1 VEVRT
6 WTNATSAIQMGIF
19 LTILSTMPI
28 EGGTEAG
35 CRLKR
40 SAPGPARC
48 RGNCVRHN
56 VTRFRL
62 TSSRAVSISG
72 GVTLC
77 ALALAGTAP
86 AQAQT
91 LTEALAYSYNTNPQL
106 LAQRALLRATDEQV
120 PQALSNWRPT
130 VTFTGEASR
139 FRSGFTAQGTRT
151 VFSSFTSRTLDLSA
165 TQQIYRGG
173 RTEAQTR
180 QAINTVDSTRA
191 QTLSV
196 ETTVFQAVCQ
206 AYLDVVRD
214 QTLVEVNLNNERVLR
229 KQLEAT
235 QDRFRVGEVTRTD
248 VAQAESSLAQATA
261 TRIASQGQLEVSR
274 AEYLHAVGHPPG
286 RLILPRERP
295 ALPATRGEAIELAS
309 NANFNV
315 ISANFAELAARD
327 NIDVVRGQLL
337 PQVSMI
343 GDLNRSYAPATTLS
357 TAREDTASIS
367 LRMTVPVYEGGA
379 IYSQTRQAEQTV
391 GQRRSQ
397 TDDTRRA
404 AVQLAIQSWETLVAA
419 RASIASFASAVRA
432 AQIALQGTQQEA
444 LVGSRTVLDVLIAE
458 QQLFTTQSQLVT
470 AQHDTALAE
479 FNLAAAIGR
488 LVAPELK
495 LPVKIYNMDLHYKQ
509 VKDKWWG
516 FGHGL
521 SQ

>member
-1 VEVRT
+1 
-6 WTNATSAIQMGIF
+6 MG
-19 LTILSTMPI
+19 
-28 EGGTEAG
+28 
-35 CRLKR
+35 KR
-40 SAPGPARC
+40 APA
-48 RGNCVRHN
+48 
-56 VTRFRL
+56 
-62 TSSRAVSISG
+62 
-72 GVTLC
+72 
-77 ALALAGTAP
+77 ALASACLAAAVLAAAP
-86 AQAQT
+86 AGAQT
-91 LTEALAYSYNTNPQL
+91 LTEALAYAYNSNPQL

-130 VTFTGEASR
+130 VTFTGQAAR
-139 FRSGFTAQGTRT
+139 NRAGFVEQHSPTA
-151 VFSSFTSRTLDLSA
+151 FSSFTSRTLDLSL
-165 TQQIYRGG
+165 TQPIYRGG

-191 QTLSV
+191 QTLAV

-214 QTLVEVNLNNERVLR
+214 QTLVEVNMNNEQVLR

-261 TRIASQGQLEVSR
+261 TRIASQGTLEVSR
-274 AEYLHAVGHPPG
+274 AEYIRAVGHPPG
-286 RLILPRERP
+286 RLVLPRERP
-295 ALPATRGEAIELAS
+295 ALPASRDEAITLAS
-309 NANFNV
+309 TANYNV

-337 PQVSMI
+337 PQVSI
-343 GDLNRSYAPATTLS
+343 VGDINRSYSPSTTLS
-357 TAREDTASIS
+357 GAREDTASVT
-367 LRMTVPVYEGGA
+367 LRMTMPLYEGGA

-397 TDDTRRA
+397 VDDARRA

-419 RASIASFASAVRA
+419 RASIASFAAAVRA
-432 AQIALQGTQQEA
+432 AQIALEGTQQEA

-470 AQHDTALAE
+470 AQHDAALAE
-479 FNLAAAIGR
+479 FNLAGAVGR

-495 LPVKIYNMDLHYKQ
+495 LPVKLYDLELHYKE

-516 FGHGL
+516 FGHGV